1 MPLVGPLPC
10 LLALGNLLCVQE
22 AEADVNGQLNSFFSN
37 LGGSANAT
45 GPSPIMGSRAAIILA
60 AISGP
65 LPRQTTYQLGSLQ
78 MPSVKAGCGG
88 IDIFTGGFSFINT
101 DQIVAAMKAA
111 ANGALAFVFD
121 LAINAI
127 SSQIGTSIEKMMQK
141 VQQFTQHSL
150 DACQAGQQVAA
161 GLAGMVGARDSQFCK
176 IIGNSQGVF
185 SDWAS
190 SEQGCGTGAAK
201 AQPSRAIP
209 TARSRPAL

>member
-1 MPLVGPLPC
+1 
-10 LLALGNLLCVQE
+10 
-22 AEADVNGQLNSFFSN
+22 
-37 LGGSANAT
+37 
-45 GPSPIMGSRAAIILA
+45 
-60 AISGP
+60 
-65 LPRQTTYQLGSLQ
+65 
-78 MPSVKAGCGG
+78 
-88 IDIFTGGFSFINT
+88 
-101 DQIVAAMKAA
+101 MKAA

-185 SDWAS
+185 S
-190 SEQGCGTGAAK
+190 TGPHPNRAA
-201 AQPSRAIP
+201 APAAANPRPSRAIR
-209 TARSRPAL
+209 TARSRLAPTITPGRC